1 MYQPFILFLSFGG
14 LTGGVRGILFS
25 EKSRQDD
32 KLDDIGLVNGDNNV
46 ISLFKFI
53 FIIPSCTVVIT
64 VSTLLLLSVT
74 DDFIDKID
82 ELLSLTSVSLIIE
95 DDIWLVWGKLS
106 IPLNIQK
113 KSLPPVTLIIA
124 ISSNGIN

>member
-82 ELLSLTSVSLIIE
+82 ELLSLISVSLIIE